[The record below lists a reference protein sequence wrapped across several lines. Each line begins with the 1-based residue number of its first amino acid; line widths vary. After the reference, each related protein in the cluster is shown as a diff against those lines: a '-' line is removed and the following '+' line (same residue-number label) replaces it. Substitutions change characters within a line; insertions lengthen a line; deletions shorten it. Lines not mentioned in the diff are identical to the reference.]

1 MEGAVSWPTSE
12 ATCQPSANAANN
24 GHDLHSSPNCN
35 HEPTHFNVEAITN
48 PHTTNTTPTTSN
60 MGVTSSCTSSIDD
73 QQDTMR
79 GVARD
84 GKVRRRL
91 PCAHTIT
98 QTTEH
103 YQALPRH
110 L

>member
-1 MEGAVSWPTSE
+1 MEGVGVSYL
-12 ATCQPSANAANN
+12 SAI
-24 GHDLHSSPNCN
+24 GQCMDLHSSPSRTHTLQRRGN
-35 HEPTHFNVEAITN
+35 HA
-48 PHTTNTTPTTSN
+48 TNTTPTTSN